1 MITIVGIGALGS
13 HLIPLIRG
21 VGEPLRLID
30 FDHVE
35 DKNIQ
40 SQFHAKGSIG
50 KLKVQAMQQVMAFL
64 WGTKVETVPH
74 KLVADNVEQLLGKST
89 PIVDCL
95 DNGATRRLVQAFAR
109 KTNIPCLHGAL
120 AANGAFG
127 RVVWTEQFKIDD
139 EADAGAPTCED
150 GNFLPF
156 INLVSSYMAMAVQAF
171 IKDGKKI
178 GFHIYPSGAQQI

>member
-13 HLIPLIRG
+13 HLVPLLRG
-21 VGEPLRLID
+21 TDAKLRLID

-35 DKNIQ
+35 AKNIR

-50 KLKVQAMQQVMAFL
+50 KSKVQAMQQTMAFL
-64 WGTKVETVPH
+64 WGTKVEIVPH
-74 KLVADNVEQLLGKST
+74 KLVQDNVEQLLGKST
-89 PIVDCL
+89 LIIETV

-109 KTNIPCLHGAL
+109 KATIPCLHGAL

-127 RVVWTEQFKIDD
+127 RVVWTDQFTIDD

-156 INLVSSYMAMAVQAF
+156 ISVVASYMAMAVQTF
-171 IKDGKKI
+171 VSNGKQI
-178 GFHIYPSGAQQI
+178 GFHVYPSGAQQI